1 MADPPPH
8 PGRPGAQQRL
18 PSLEAT
24 AHVRRGICPC
34 PRLFWKRRRSG
45 QASQVNSWNWALAS
59 KSDAKQ
65 AVLTTVRGKDRG
77 CRLTGPEVT
86 RLGQGQSFHL
96 SPSSPRPGTRA
107 WPPANASYR
116 PPGWPRMALGKR
128 AAGWEPE
135 GPQCPPDL
143 GWLPAGAAGSV
154 TWQWGDRRKVS
165 HRSQMAAS
173 TPRCP
178 KPARDLGSRGGV
190 DGT

>member
-1 MADPPPH
+1 MSAHGARGDT
-8 PGRPGAQQRL
+8 PGPRAIFPSEPQQSKTRDQSVASCKCFL
-18 PSLEAT
+18 P
-24 AHVRRGICPC
+24 
-34 PRLFWKRRRSG
+34 
-45 QASQVNSWNWALAS
+45 
-59 KSDAKQ
+59 
-65 AVLTTVRGKDRG
+65 
-77 CRLTGPEVT
+77 
-86 RLGQGQSFHL
+86 
-96 SPSSPRPGTRA
+96 
-107 WPPANASYR
+107 